1 MERLIQF
8 LKSLLSKSESTKN
21 SSAFS
26 FNTNSKVITGD
37 GNEIN
42 DNSIKTE
49 IHITNNSSYETTQNK
64 EFVYSSNTDLWNSYI
79 LKSISLIQLIIGLLV
94 IYLQKSVIFILFS
107 MILLSSIVL
116 YRSYRIP
123 KRYNSH
129 FIFGINLYSI
139 LVCFPFYKILL
150 FLIKN
155 STVLKQYFIL
165 QTPIKFNLLTWSFVL
180 SEDFFQKTI
189 VLFFSVAVLFLIAN
203 NTISQWIIS
212 IKGKTEYPL
221 TIKIIFSTILYPL
234 LVAII
239 PIFISLSFNLLANS
253 I

>member
-42 DNSIKTE
+42 DNSIKNE
-49 IHITNNSSYETTQNK
+49 IHITNNTSYETTQNK
-64 EFVYSSNTDLWNSYI
+64 AFIYSSNADLWNSYI
-79 LKSISLIQLIIGLLV
+79 LKSIPPIQLIIGLLV

-123 KRYNSH
+123 KRYNCH
-129 FIFGINLYSI
+129 FIFGINVYCL

-150 FLIKN
+150 SLIEN
-155 STVLKQYFIL
+155 STILRSYFIL
-165 QTPIKFNLLTWSFVL
+165 QPPLILNFLIENLVLT
-180 SEDFFQKTI
+180 EKFFQYAT
-189 VLFFSVAVLFLIAN
+189 VLFFSVAILFLITR
-203 NTISQWIIS
+203 NTIYQWIIS
-212 IKGKTEYPL
+212 IKGKVEYPL
-221 TIKIIFSTILYPL
+221 TIKFICSAILYPL
-234 LVAII
+234 IITII
-239 PIFISLSFNLLANS
+239 PMIISLVFNLSANS